1 MSVTLSTGIGT
12 DDEVLDP
19 WVMPVIESPRAGD
32 DGDDD
37 GDFDEDDFDDDFD
50 DDFEEEEDF
59 DDDLPEDLDENDL
72 RHV

>member
-19 WVMPVIESPRAGD
+19 WVMPIIESPRAGD
-32 DGDDD
+32 DDDE